1 MAPLWARHLA
11 PLWAR
16 HWPPCGLDIWPPCGP
31 NVSTGTTL
39 TRVPL
44 WLRRRTCPAHH
55 FSAAWPPRTAAGATT
70 AHGCAVCLTAA
81 APTAKASA
89 SSLLAPSL
97 RTLRSHTCP
106 CDCAGKLSTCIS
118 LLQCGRRA
126 QRLAP
131 TLLSVALRAS
141 QPRPRGESQCIPPLT
156 PSPRAQRSRACL
168 CDCADELSTHI
179 TPLPCG
185 RHAQRLAPPPLTDAL
200 CASQSRPSRR
210 EPVHPHCSRRLHAP
224 DAHARASV
232 IVLAHLP
239 RTSLLCSV
247 AAAHRGWRH
256 HCSLSRCVPHSRDP
270 HGENQCIPTAH
281 TVSTRTTL
289 TRVPLCLR
297 WRTCHARQSSAVWSP
312 RTAAGATTAHG
323 CAVYLTAATPTAR
336 ARASPLLTLST
347 RTPLTRV
354 PS

>member
-70 AHGCAVCLTAA
+70 AHGCAVCLSAA

-106 CDCAGKLSTCIS
+106 CDCAGELSTCIS

-131 TLLSVALRAS
+131 TLLTV
-141 QPRPRGESQCIPPLT
+141 T
-156 PSPRAQRSRACL
+156 
-168 CDCADELSTHI
+168 
-179 TPLPCG
+179 
-185 RHAQRLAPPPLTDAL
+185 L
-200 CASQSRPSRR
+200 CASQSRPPRR
-210 EPVHPHCSRRLHAP
+210 GPVHLHRSRRLHAHN
-224 DAHARASV
+224 AHARASV
-232 IVLAHLP
+232 IALTNFP
-239 RTSLLCSV
+239 RTSLLCHV
-247 AAAHRGWRH
+247 AATHSGWRH
-256 HCSLSRCVPHSRDP
+256 HRSRPRCVPRNRDP
-270 HGENQCIPTAH
+270 HGESQCIPTAH
-281 TVSTRTTL
+281 AVSTRPTL
-289 TRVPLCLR
+289 MRVPL
-297 WRTCHARQSSAVWSP
+297 
-312 RTAAGATTAHG
+312 
-323 CAVYLTAATPTAR
+323 
-336 ARASPLLTLST
+336 
-347 RTPLTRV
+347 
-354 PS
+354 